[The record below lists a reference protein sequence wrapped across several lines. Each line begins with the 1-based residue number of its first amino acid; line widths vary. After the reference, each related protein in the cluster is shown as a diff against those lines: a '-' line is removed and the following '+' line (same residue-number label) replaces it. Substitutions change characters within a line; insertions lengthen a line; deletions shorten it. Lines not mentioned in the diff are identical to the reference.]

1 MDHWQSLQPSL
12 CTIVATRRMH
22 PMPELKGCH
31 SWCAHIAPGMMR
43 VQDKS
48 VCNMFTGY
56 TLLKMTFATRTVQ
69 QDVSNMSQWFEHST
83 LWHQLLA
90 PSDTK
95 QHDDTNCS
103 VRLDAASPR
112 HDLGIKT
119 QKLLTWERF
128 RVTMST
134 EPAKI
139 AEVSIAALHLLITSL
154 AILTSRLLM
163 LLSSPNSALVDQ
175 IVLAASKTSW
185 YGPCNACGILHK
197 QCKFFY
203 TARKASWCR

>member
-1 MDHWQSLQPSL
+1 MDHWQSLRPSL
-12 CTIVATRRMH
+12 CTFVATTRMH

-31 SWCAHIAPGMMR
+31 SWFAHIALSMMR
-43 VQDKS
+43 VQGKS
-48 VCNMFTGY
+48 VCNVYTGY
-56 TLLKMTFATRTVQ
+56 TLLNMTFAARIVE
-69 QDVSNMSQWFEHST
+69 DGMSNMSQSVEHLT
-83 LWHQLLA
+83 FRHQPLA

-95 QHDDTNCS
+95 QLDDTNCS

-128 RVTMST
+128 RETMST

-175 IVLAASKTSW
+175 IFLAASKTSW

-197 QCKFFY
+197 QCNFFY
-203 TARKASWCR
+203 CPQDILM